1 MTTSN
6 IILSPIQKTA
16 REWVDADPLFLDTE
30 TTGLDW
36 LAQVCEIAVVNLRGE
51 VLMNTLVKPTCPIPP
66 DASRVHG
73 ITDEM
78 VASAPDWINNVAEEL
93 HDIIR
98 DRTVII
104 YNAAYDLRVLRQ
116 TAEAAGVPG
125 FEPARTAFQCAMETY
140 AEFYGDWNSYRQSY
154 RWQSLA
160 NAAKQCG
167 LALPEN
173 LHRALADAELTRQL
187 VLHMALSEVHQ

>member
-1 MTTSN
+1 MN

-51 VLMNTLVKPTCPIPP
+51 VLMNTLVKPTCPIPAE
-66 DASRVHG
+66 ASRVHG

-93 HDIIR
+93 HTLIR

-104 YNAAYDLRVLRQ
+104 YNADYDLRVLGQ
-116 TAEAAGVPG
+116 TAEAVGVPG
-125 FEPARTAFQCAMETY
+125 FAPGRTTFYCAMNAY
-140 AEFYGDWNSYRQSY
+140 AEFYGEWNDYHQSY
-154 RWQSLA
+154 RWQSLS

-167 LALPEN
+167 LTIPPN

-187 VLHMALSEVHQ
+187 VLHMAGQA